1 MPNRVQM
8 RFWWPGYSPED
19 ALTSLDLTVI
29 EMPFE
34 GTGDGGK
41 TWRRPKPG
49 ATLQTIHEWLVDHDC
64 TVIHTELVDERYAPH
79 WEGLYVL
86 TIGRRS

>member
-1 MPNRVQM
+1 MPSLIKM
-8 RFWWPGYSPED
+8 RFWWPGYSPEE
-19 ALTSLDLTVI
+19 ALTSFDPTVI

-41 TWRRPKPG
+41 TWLRPNPG
-49 ATLQTIHEWLVDHDC
+49 VTLETIHEWLIDHDC
-64 TVIHTELVDERYAPH
+64 VVADVELVDERRAPR

-86 TIGRRS
+86 TIGKRR